1 LKFKDGQNVEQA
13 AEKVLRSYLMRC
25 YSNVSK
31 QYQPI
36 VNMSPEQGVEHLLML
51 KKEGKIKIELDSV
64 NEHILCRIIPIH
76 LH

>member
-1 LKFKDGQNVEQA
+1 MQYKDFQSIEEA
-13 AEKVLRSYLMRC
+13 AEKVLRSYLLRC

-31 QYQPI
+31 QYEPI

-64 NEHILCRIIPIH
+64 NEHILCTITPIH
-76 LH
+76 